1 MIAALLALSA
11 SVCWGAGDMLAG
23 LASRRHDTWGV
34 SLVSQTVGLAA
45 GGVMLVALGRPWPGW
60 AALVPALLAGVVLAG
75 GMLAYFHGLSV
86 GTMSIVA
93 PIASACAV
101 VPVAVGLAGGER
113 PSALQAAGATAAV
126 AGVMLAV
133 YERDRTTSVTGTV
146 EVGASAGGRPRPR
159 NRLAAALAVVA
170 AVSFGVVL
178 VGFAR
183 TAAHDPFWPAVGG
196 RMTSVATL
204 VLAARLMRRR
214 RAATAGEGGRVPA
227 KTGREFT
234 ARDRPSARLLT
245 GRRWGRAGR
254 GRHRSRGNMP
264 AGALA
269 GSAVAG
275 LFHLS
280 AATLFSLASVRGLLS
295 LVSVLSS
302 LSAVI
307 VATAAHLF
315 LHERLAGHQ
324 RVGVVLALAGV
335 LAIAG
340 G

>member
-11 SVCWGAGDMLAG
+11 SVCWGAGDILAG

-45 GGVMLVALGRPWPGW
+45 GGSMLVVLGRPWPGW
-60 AALVPALLAGVVLAG
+60 AALLPALLAGVALAG
-75 GMLAYFHGLSV
+75 GMLAYFHSLSV

-113 PSALQAAGATAAV
+113 PSALQAAGAAAAV

-133 YERDRTTSVTGTV
+133 YERDRTASVTGTV
-146 EVGASAGGRPRPR
+146 EVGASATDRLRPSS
-159 NRLAAALAVVA
+159 RLAAALAVVA

-183 TAAHDPFWPAVGG
+183 TAAHDPYWPAVGG

-204 VLAARLMRRR
+204 AVAARLMRGR
-214 RAATAGEGGRVPA
+214 RAATAETHIPA
-227 KTGREFT
+227 GDPTGRGLT
-234 ARDRPSARLLT
+234 GRRRPSTQLLT
-245 GRRWGRAGR
+245 GRRWAR
-254 GRHRSRGNMP
+254 GSRGSMP
-264 AGALA
+264 ARALA
-269 GSAVAG
+269 GAAIAG

-302 LSAVI
+302 LSAVM
-307 VATAAHLF
+307 VATVAHLF

-324 RVGVVLALAGV
+324 RAGVVLALAGV